1 VKWSKICIPKK
12 KGGLGIKDLRKLN
25 ISLLI
30 KWWWKLESGEG
41 LWQDIVKK
49 KYMKNLC
56 LQHLKKKPGNSP
68 VWNDLLKVKDLYLQ
82 GRIMVVGDGQGT
94 DFWQDAWCGAIPLKE
109 KFPELFTICNNN
121 SVTVEGIAQNGW
133 RLSFRRWLDVSMQEQ
148 YRQLRDMISSLA
160 LSQEKDTP
168 KWCWD
173 GRGIYTVKSMYSHL
187 CDSIPKNQ
195 HANLW
200 KAKLPLKIKI
210 FMWLIEN
217 DAILTRYNLARR
229 GWQGHQR
236 CNFCLENESINHLFF
251 DCAMARYVW
260 SLVAYVVG
268 ADCRPCSLDQFW
280 VWTKQFL
287 PRGGKFWYEG
297 LAAICWALWRMRN
310 KIHFEQKIV
319 RSPTEI
325 ICLASSFIS
334 YWAELQLEEDKKKL
348 DAGAEAIRE
357 TALSFHPREAQAED
371 AGVVLLH

>member
-1 VKWSKICIPKK
+1 
-12 KGGLGIKDLRKLN
+12 
-25 ISLLI
+25 
-30 KWWWKLESGEG
+30 
-41 LWQDIVKK
+41 
-49 KYMKNLC
+49 
-56 LQHLKKKPGNSP
+56 
-68 VWNDLLKVKDLYLQ
+68 
-82 GRIMVVGDGQGT
+82 
-94 DFWQDAWCGAIPLKE
+94 
-109 KFPELFTICNNN
+109 
-121 SVTVEGIAQNGW
+121 
-133 RLSFRRWLDVSMQEQ
+133 MQEQ

-217 DAILTRYNLARR
+217 DAILTRDNLARR
-229 GWQGHQR
+229 GWQGDKR

-280 VWTKQFL
+280 VWAKQFL

-310 KIHFEQKIV
+310 KIHFEQKNC
-319 RSPTEI
+319 EI
-325 ICLASSFIS
+325 SYRDHLLSFFLYLLLGRIAAGGRQEEAGCWRRGNQGDSAIFPPARGASGRCWGSSAALMDRLASIFSF
-334 YWAELQLEEDKKKL
+334 L
-348 DAGAEAIRE
+348 
-357 TALSFHPREAQAED
+357 
-371 AGVVLLH
+371 VVVS